1 MPYVFPA
8 FSDSTRRTLKD
19 KMFEN
24 ETFNVFSCDREYLLN
39 MGEFVPFTWDYLR
52 NAWSMN
58 LGIQVHWP

>member
-1 MPYVFPA
+1 
-8 FSDSTRRTLKD
+8 
-19 KMFEN
+19 MFEN

-58 LGIQVHWP
+58 LGIQVHWPWTVDETVLAAWGQLKDSVR

>member
-1 MPYVFPA
+1 
-8 FSDSTRRTLKD
+8 
-19 KMFEN
+19 MFEN